1 MWWRE
6 ASRSSLSAKSFKPVR
21 QKSNPAKNADHSLM
35 RTAEVAAA
43 WNVQPLNTFIP
54 WRGKGNALFE
64 SVADVQT
71 IVDPPEA
78 AASAGPRYF
87 SDARADRRRKSYR
100 RKSSRK
106 AFTHTCADGA
116 KLTDAD
122 VIGSVKSLAVPCCR
136 PFTKPY
142 DRAELIADA
151 ILHAAWIGFA
161 LTGLALLISMAGGLP
176 GFQGTSVWI
185 YGVGLV
191 TVVATSAAYNAWP
204 LGSTKLLLRRFDQSA
219 IFLFIAATYTPIIAQ
234 TDRVPNNIFLVVI
247 WTLACLGLVLKL
259 AFPCRFERLAI
270 LLCLAMGWSGLL
282 AYDVVFSPLAPAT
295 VCLIAAGGGLYSI
308 GVVFHLWDNLRFQNA
323 IWHGFVLS
331 AAGLQFIAVF
341 HMASEA
347 AAATG

>member
-1 MWWRE
+1 LERAAFE
-6 ASRSSLSAKSFKPVR
+6 HVYSLEG
-21 QKSNPAKNADHSLM
+21 D
-35 RTAEVAAA
+35 
-43 WNVQPLNTFIP
+43 IP

-71 IVDPPEA
+71 IVDPQEA
-78 AASAGPRYF
+78 AESAGLKYV
-87 SDARADRRRKSYR
+87 SDARAGSRRKSC
-100 RKSSRK
+100 RKG
-106 AFTHTCADGA
+106 FTHTCADGA
-116 KLTDAD
+116 KPTDAD
-122 VIGSVKSLAVPCCR
+122 VIGSVKSLAVPSCR
-136 PFTKPY
+136 PFTRPY

-161 LTGLALLISMAGGLP
+161 VTGLALLISMAGGLP

-219 IFLFIAATYTPIIAQ
+219 IYLFIAASYTPIIAQ
-234 TDRVPNNIFLVVI
+234 TDMVSNNIFLVVI

-259 AFPCRFERLAI
+259 AFPSRFERLGI
-270 LLCLAMGWSGLL
+270 LLCLTLGWSGLL

-295 VCLIAAGGGLYSI
+295 VCLIMVAGVLYSI

-341 HMASEA
+341 HMVSKA